1 MITLVAGLSAAT
13 YAHGDKKSP
22 DQRAKHM
29 TKVLQHKLNLTAD
42 QATQVNAVLFAQA
55 SQMDSLNIN
64 KTVDRKANH
73 FAKRTIMMAT
83 DQKLSSILNADQLKG
98 YDAWKAAR
106 KEKMHGK
113 KSGDKTTAPTT
124 QG

>member
-1 MITLVAGLSAAT
+1 MITMVAGLSAAT

-29 TKVLQHKLNLTAD
+29 TKMLQHKLNLTAD
-42 QATQVNAVLFAQA
+42 QATQVKAVLFARA
-55 SQMDSLNIN
+55 IQMDSLKNN
-64 KTVDRKANH
+64 QTGDRKANH
-73 FAKRTIMMAT
+73 FAKHSIMQAT
-83 DQKLSSILNADQLKG
+83 DQKLSSILSADQLKS
-98 YDAWKAAR
+98 YDAWKATR

-113 KSGDKTTAPTT
+113 KSGDKTAAPAT